1 MLDYIQLIDRTFN
14 DDCRRYVKTPFR
26 WSGKDYVEELH
37 SKLKGYQLISS
48 KFFSVL
54 KVMEPENKFI
64 KYSPKVRAICDGLID
79 CINEY
84 LKGSPQKAYNRFDKI
99 INDNFDNEVKFYDLS
114 FWMNGR
120 GNLYRAVSVDD
131 NKSDKK

>member
-1 MLDYIQLIDRTFN
+1 MLNYIKLIDDTFN
-14 DDCRRYVKTPFR
+14 DECRRYVKTPFR
-26 WSGKDYVEELH
+26 WSGNNYVEELR

-54 KVMEPENKFI
+54 NVMEPENKFI
-64 KYSPKVRAICDGLID
+64 KYSTKVRAICDGLID

-99 INDNFDNEVKFYDLS
+99 INDNFDNEVKFYDLN
-114 FWMNGR
+114 MQ
-120 GNLYRAVSVDD
+120 
-131 NKSDKK
+131 KI